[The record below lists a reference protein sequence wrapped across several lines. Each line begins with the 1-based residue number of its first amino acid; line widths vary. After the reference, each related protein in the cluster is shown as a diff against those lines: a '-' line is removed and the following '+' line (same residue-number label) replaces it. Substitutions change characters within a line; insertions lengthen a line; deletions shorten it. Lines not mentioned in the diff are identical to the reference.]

1 MEVFFLEFV
10 LLFIISILSYLF
22 QLLYHF
28 IRNPRIVATQNARL
42 MILFSFF
49 CFRFVFSFCFLF
61 SFLFYFHDGDDDAD
75 LTGFSLCTPMGS
87 SIVSCSISTRDLF
100 LFFTRSLFL
109 FCSFRIQFSDISQGD
124 LI

>member
-1 MEVFFLEFV
+1 MEVFSEFV

-75 LTGFSLCTPMGS
+75 LTGFSFLHAYWQF
-87 SIVSCSISTRDLF
+87 TRLMFDKYTRSVFIFHKVTLSF
-100 LFFTRSLFL
+100 LFFSYSIF
-109 FCSFRIQFSDISQGD
+109 
-124 LI
+124 